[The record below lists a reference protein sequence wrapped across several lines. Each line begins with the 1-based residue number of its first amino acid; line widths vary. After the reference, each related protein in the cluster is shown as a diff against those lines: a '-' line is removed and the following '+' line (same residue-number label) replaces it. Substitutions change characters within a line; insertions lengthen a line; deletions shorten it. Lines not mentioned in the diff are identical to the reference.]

1 MRYALALDL
10 KDNAALIA
18 EYERLHRAIWP
29 EVRTHLREAHV
40 EGMTI
45 WRLGTRLFML
55 MQTGPGFSFEL
66 MAALATGNDCIQAW
80 ETLMWRFQAP
90 TPWTPAHEK
99 WVPMTQIFD
108 LQEADHQT
116 SEPCHQAQRQ

>member
-18 EYERLHRAIWP
+18 EYERQHREIWP
-29 EVRTHLREAHV
+29 EVRKHLRDAHV

-55 MQTGPGFSFEL
+55 MQTGQHFSFEH
-66 MAALATGNDCIQAW
+66 MAALAASNDRIQAW

-90 TPWTPAHEK
+90 TPWTPVGVK
-99 WVPMTQIFD
+99 WVPMAQIFD
-108 LQEADHQT
+108 LQ
-116 SEPCHQAQRQ
+116 